1 MPGGFTG
8 IASSTTLQTEG
19 MLRVSSRLYGKSNW
33 IVQCVYPVSSQP
45 SDFTRLLGLDRLSA
59 GLAIRRLMVEGTD
72 CLGVAAAPAYRK
84 PWIAFARQEFTRSGF
99 DECSNHLN

>member
-1 MPGGFTG
+1 VCVPGKLT
-8 IASSTTLQTEG
+8 A
-19 MLRVSSRLYGKSNW
+19 
-33 IVQCVYPVSSQP
+33 

-72 CLGVAAAPAYRK
+72 CLGVASAPAYRK

>member
-1 MPGGFTG
+1 
-8 IASSTTLQTEG
+8 
-19 MLRVSSRLYGKSNW
+19 
-33 IVQCVYPVSSQP
+33 VQCVYPVSSQP

-72 CLGVAAAPAYRK
+72 CLGVAAAPGYRK